1 MSLLSFSMADVP
13 AALSTLGSF
22 IASNL
27 ILCIIILGSYIAF
40 YLYSFIHNTSADS
53 DVYEID
59 LLSAGISS
67 LTTALL
73 LVGLDEGST
82 AFSFA
87 SLSLSE
93 PSTKMALGLAAYAF
107 FLIIFAFTKML
118 PRFIVVLLGNSE
130 LDLFINI
137 VAVMIISPGVVITG
151 TLLLLLLVPLLFLF
165 IVQRL
170 RRMMH

>member
-1 MSLLSFSMADVP
+1 MSLFSPAEVP
-13 AALSTLGSF
+13 AALATLGAF
-22 IASNL
+22 IADNL

-40 YLYSFIHNTSADS
+40 YVYSFIHNTSADS

-73 LVGLDEGST
+73 LVGLDEGSKG
-82 AFSFA
+82 FSFA
-87 SLSLSE
+87 NLSFSE
-93 PSTKMALGLAAYAF
+93 PSTKMAIGLAAYAL
-107 FLIIFAFTKML
+107 FLMLFAFTKML
-118 PRFIVVLLGNSE
+118 PRFLVVLLGNSE
-130 LDLFINI
+130 LDLFINL

-151 TLLLLLLVPLLFLF
+151 TLLLVLIAPLIFLFL
-165 IVQRL
+165 VQRL